1 MSTGGTYV
9 QQVNIKANLDISQ
22 AKSQISGLES
32 AFRKLSLPKGMEN
45 SFNKVFTKMKS
56 DLSQVEAL
64 MQKGLTS
71 KTDVN
76 SFNKYTNSIST
87 GYSKILTMINQL
99 NGQKVTMKVDTT
111 QIEKLKQRLTDLQKN
126 YDNVLKG
133 LAAGKD
139 SGGFGSTLSSIEKI
153 ASSSKI
159 VKTNLEGLRGTLKE
173 GDFSAANSSL
183 EKFVNGLTRL
193 GSVKKLDIA
202 KALNLSEVT
211 KQLGNE
217 TSRWSAEQNNFFKNA
232 VFTALTGDL
241 NEAKVAASGL
251 EMQMNDTAAAM
262 NKIQNG
268 NLEKAKATLL
278 EMGNAAEKA
287 AQQQQKAN
295 AEAQQG
301 IAYQYDKQMQVN
313 DLRMQ
318 VQYFFG
324 LQNMINLFRKGV
336 RDAISTVKELDKAMT
351 ATAVVTDY
359 SVSDMWGQL
368 PEYTK
373 RAQQLGTTIADVYN
387 ATTLYYQQ
395 GLDTEHA
402 MGTAVETL
410 KMARIAGIEGAE
422 ATDLMTAA
430 LRGFRME
437 SNEVNASHVN
447 DVYSALAASSASDT
461 YEIGTAMSKV
471 ASLASS
477 ANMDIET
484 TATFLAQIIE
494 TTREAPETAGTAL
507 KTIIARF
514 GEVKKLSQE
523 GLFTGT
529 DEEGEVIDI
538 NKVDTALKTAGISL
552 QDFING
558 NEGLDQV
565 FLRLAERWDS
575 LSIVQQRYIATQA
588 AGARMQARFIAMMQ
602 DYGRTQELLNVA
614 NNAEGAGEKQFAK
627 TAESLEFKLNQLKDA
642 YHSFIMGIANSTA
655 IKTVVDVLITGFDK
669 VNSIIQTATGGVDSF
684 NNGLN
689 GVLRTIL
696 SISTAYAALKVGGKA
711 LNTGVDWLG
720 GLFLGRGAVSAS
732 RAAGNTGLFGGIR
745 GGAASAITAPILSKL
760 DTLISV
766 TRING
771 KNMSN
776 LANRDTGTQLSGR
789 GFLAARKDINLAMAK
804 GMTRDDLIS
813 NMGQYD
819 LGSQRAI
826 MASSPGTAQAIKKGY
841 LDAVNKLDLKK
852 PGQLSAKTF
861 IKSQENAFKTGKI
874 DFKSYVKT
882 ASMASSQAFAKYMPD
897 AYEQTAKNAPIL
909 QQLGIDQ
916 NQAAMKAAIGARAKE
931 LYKQSISSYSD
942 YDAYGQQIG
951 PELTKE
957 IKKELAK
964 SAYAQAT
971 READDL
977 GSKKINLNGAQKLG
991 NTFSNLGAG
1000 ISGAGMALSAFS
1012 AQLQAMGADK
1022 AAAAVGSLGSAFTS
1036 LGMAVG
1042 GIGSLVTTIGSLG
1055 PVGIAA
1061 AAGITAVIG
1070 AAAVAYKMHQK
1081 EIKEVRDAGKQVT
1094 KDYKK
1099 NVVEQ
1104 RKSLKSLTEG
1114 YEEYQKL
1121 RQGVDAKGNNIS
1133 LDEEQY
1139 QRYQDYTDKLI
1150 SMNGALQQGVN
1161 QTGKAYISQYADIG
1175 KVLKEEAEE
1184 ADRAQQKYLTNG
1196 SAQKIAN
1203 QVDTYKRLQGLF
1215 NEGEADATYGAAK
1228 RRTRG
1233 VSVGGG
1239 QKTVSSDAG
1248 KFTAD
1253 ALKIKDAIDQMGL
1266 SVEEL
1271 NEMGLKDI
1279 DWGNIDS
1286 IDAKKIYDASDAL
1299 SSYIANSDKLD
1310 ESQEKTASK
1319 AVSGIT
1325 KTYND
1330 AIEASSDMT
1339 DWLETYL
1346 TSTNMDGASI
1356 EKAISDKFDLSRFS
1370 DETNSHLS
1378 KLGQSQA
1385 ASLTEGFREG
1395 LEQLSLQRIQEGWSI
1410 DEFKQKAT
1418 DYASSLKEISSSATE
1433 SGGKYSKALIDIA
1446 KAQTK
1451 YDKAAASGDQGKA
1464 AKSYT
1469 KNIKKAITELNVL
1482 AEKYDEAAETGDTS
1496 AARIAESI
1504 REGMQQ
1510 AVAYTTN
1517 GSERI
1522 QENLNV
1528 LAGSFE
1534 SANSAVENY
1543 QEKTK
1548 DLKDFYTAAEG
1559 MKSILDDIG
1568 WDEEKKQLTGKEV
1581 EGHGSQKFW
1590 LAAENLV
1597 DEKVLDQGFKKVKS
1611 KITQLAPTLEEG
1623 QKGFE
1628 SFLDY
1633 LDNNYDKVSK
1643 WYKKDNEG
1651 NVWFEDL
1658 DDSGIKKMADQLG
1671 VSDDYLSSMINKSRQ
1686 FMGSWNLSNVEGLLS
1701 GITSAEGTITGKT
1714 TGKNG
1719 KNAYFYNY
1727 DTLRS
1732 EALAAGVTDFGKDSE
1747 FQKIVQELQ
1756 SKGVK
1761 LLNIDQLTE
1770 GTAKQ
1775 QKAQAKIAT
1784 DLVKSNVKG
1793 WKEGSKLSGQ
1803 KLENAVKP
1811 LVESG
1816 QYSADDALAILQAAG
1831 AVGTGDQ
1838 AAENFSQAWDKIN
1851 ASPELNA
1858 TNQIADNTAQT
1869 NSLLAQILAQNGTTP
1884 KEIADNIDASHE
1896 EVVGEKGVSDTW
1908 YQRFGRHQENE
1919 DGETL
1924 TYNEKKAGLTK
1935 IDAKINEA
1943 EADLKVATQ
1952 AWESAK
1958 AKYGEGSDKANE
1970 EKKHVETAQSTIDEL
1985 NYAKTHGG
1993 AGVTAAEALLGGNA
2007 SKFKYNAI
2015 KEQDLEGLNK
2025 FDADI
2030 TEFLNGGGKLNTDRV
2045 QELLAGSGM
2054 QTEAQNS
2061 ILGQYAR
2068 QRMYDKGFDAIKGK
2082 GITNQDIGEA
2092 LNASSVSEFVEAINN
2107 SSLKKLNKKQFEDNL
2122 NLLAEQYANIHDLNK
2137 DKVIKAAKEG
2147 SPEHV
2152 EGVKENTNATTGIS
2166 ELNETEY
2173 NNKIDSLA
2181 RQAIQIKDNLVDAF
2195 DLSTYN
2201 SDAFTKDNNLN
2212 RDNFG
2217 TLAKEITNQTKNT
2230 DTQSKIMGQYL
2241 QNNAQQLVA
2250 QNANDTQIAASIQ
2263 QAADVMSQNKME
2275 PEAIAA
2281 AINQGYGTTLTKD
2294 DITTNKNGE
2303 VEVNLKKDGL
2313 KEQLEGLT
2321 ADVEARITKISAAA
2335 TGQNNHRFGTFA
2347 KGSRHGYTIPGR
2359 PTLTGEEGEELVWE
2373 PRRNQAYMVG
2383 TNGPQ
2388 FANISKD
2395 AVVWNAAQTKRI
2407 KKNSGSAYFGTGAR
2421 GIRNFG
2427 TMGGGTKIEGKFD
2440 LDAMANITDVKDPSK
2455 KPEIPVTA
2463 RIENTTNGGLA
2474 NSIKSLF
2481 GKETTTEIPVT
2492 ANIGEVNPPK
2502 QEVPVDAYAKV
2513 TKVTK
2518 AGTIQGEP
2526 VRVNAEANVKPVN
2539 SIKVAKGAKTTV
2551 AADTSGAIRNIN
2563 ALNTAIHSVPKA
2575 WPVSVTANVSGT
2587 AAVVALA
2594 LAIGSVRGKDVDV
2607 TVHKKVSDETGKAGG
2622 LGKYTPHNWNSFA
2635 VGRKRSDPSF
2645 KGGLALTGEEG
2656 YEIAWLPKEGKSMI
2670 LGADGPEM
2678 VDLPKDIVIWTHEE
2692 SKKIAKGNRG
2702 IPIGSFV
2709 GGANS
2714 GKYKR
2719 QGSTSGGGSTGAK
2732 GTKGTIPKTTKK
2744 DDDKKTSAAVAQ
2756 ATGGI
2761 YKIDVQIYNLTK
2773 KIEQTANKI
2782 EKNSEDIKDKLSNS
2796 IDFSYSQISKL
2807 VKNQSSLLKTQVSDN
2822 KKLTNKYNKKLLDLG
2837 AGKGRYKKY
2846 QISYEKKVKKKG
2858 KTSKETENK
2867 KVNLGK
2873 YIKKSGDAY
2882 VLDYKALRKAAKNKK
2897 LGKNYAKAVMEAA
2910 QKEIDDLSSKKLSAS
2925 KATEDAKK
2933 KLQELRKELQ
2943 DTLFGWENELT
2954 KIKTL
2959 QDKITL
2965 GESFSKTMEEIQD
2978 LITKMVNPSLNN
2990 LTDLSTKYQ
2999 QAVKKSIEAQKKQL
3013 EWQRD
3018 LLEAHKAQ
3026 LSADLSLADEYAN
3039 LKTAQDKRKGAKAGS
3054 AEWEFYN
3061 ALYDQRQKELDAA
3074 QVGARLTSVSITDT
3088 GQIVVDFDWEQ
3099 FNKERYDTA
3108 EGVNNLEY
3116 DKVKEYY
3123 EKIVD
3128 SVQKINDDYVEIANT
3143 IASLYDQRKD
3153 QYQMMSDYTQK
3164 IREGMEEEE
3173 QKTIDNLSDLNK
3185 SIQDAF
3191 KDLIDNVKK
3200 ELDRQRKEEKN
3211 QKDEED
3217 ISNKANRLAMLRA
3230 DTSGS
3235 NAAEIAQLEKELT
3248 ETTGNYEDSL
3258 EDQLLD
3264 RLQDQADEAAKQREK
3279 QIELLTAQL
3288 NYSKSAGL
3296 YLAKAES
3303 LVQKIANGD
3312 TTPQTQQLARLYY
3325 LGSDKLLDKWGKV
3338 IAAQE
3343 FAGDTLKVSNFN
3355 ETIAQYD
3362 KAIKDTEDAAKELLD
3377 AALNLN
3383 HAAEK
3388 FAKENLE
3395 QVKENVKAN
3404 KDSLNIKDAY
3414 YKLRNEGGMELN
3426 DIYKFLKKDAG
3437 YTAKDFRDVS
3447 FLKDKVK
3454 KAGFKINDL
3463 VGVYTPKEV
3472 RKLGYT
3478 ATQFKNSNFKNAE
3491 KAKTARAAG
3500 YTAQQIKDA
3509 KYGIKTFK
3517 EAGYGVGTA
3526 LNVGYSRKNVIKT
3539 YGEKAVKKAEKGT
3552 RKKTTLDTNG
3562 KEKGGKISKGTVNK
3576 SGTKVAA
3583 QSKGSVFYQNYDLN
3597 KGKGTGAT
3605 KEKKFS
3611 QFTASFVKNNQ
3622 KEAGKALVY
3631 QLKNSK
3637 VGSKL
3642 HKKWGE
3648 LIKASTYSGLKANKQ
3663 VQLKGEKG
3671 TITKDGK
3678 IYHNTKKGVEIWN
3691 PAKGTNGYALKYN
3704 KNEKEFVKRAQKN
3717 KGVAR
3722 EYTQFLQDVLK
3733 YDNKKLKKLNIKKY
3747 ATGGKA
3753 DFTGP
3758 AWLDGTPSKPELIL
3772 NATDTKN
3779 FIALKDILSEATKRG
3794 VFNHEES
3801 NSVSDMNFDI
3811 DIHVDK
3817 LDSDYDVDKVIA
3829 KVKKEIIKEAKG
3841 RNVTVTGRSR

>member
-111 QIEKLKQRLTDLQKN
+111 QIDKLKQKLSELQQN
-126 YDNVLKG
+126 YNKALEG
-133 LAAGKD
+133 LATGKD
-139 SGGFGSTLSSIEKI
+139 SNNFGSALSNIEKI

-159 VKTNLEGLRGTLKE
+159 VKTNLEGLRGALKE
-173 GDFSAANSSL
+173 GDFSGVNTSL
-183 EKFVNGLTRL
+183 EKFVSGLTRL
-193 GSVKKLDIA
+193 GSAKKIDIA
-202 KALNLSEVT
+202 KNLNLSEVT
-211 KQLGNE
+211 KELGE
-217 TSRWSAEQNNFFKNA
+217 VTTRWNSDQNALFKNA
-232 VFTALTGDL
+232 VLKSLTGDL
-241 NEAKVAASGL
+241 NEAKAAANVL
-251 EMQMNDTAAAM
+251 EAQMNDTAASI
-262 NKIQNG
+262 NKIQSG
-268 NLEKAKATLL
+268 NLEKVKTTLRDL
-278 EMGNAAEKA
+278 GTAAEKA

-295 AEAQQG
+295 KQAQEG
-301 IAYQYDKQMQVN
+301 VAYQYDKQMQVN

-324 LQNMINLFRKGV
+324 LQNMINLFKRGV

-351 ATAVVTDY
+351 ATAVVTNY

-373 RAQQLGTTIADVYN
+373 RAQQLGTTIADMYN

-477 ANMDIET
+477 ANMDLET

-669 VNSIIQTATGGVDSF
+669 VNSIIQTATGGVDNF

-696 SISTAYAALKVGGKA
+696 SIGTAYAALKVGGKV

-771 KNMSN
+771 RNMSN
-776 LANRDTGTQLSGR
+776 LANKDTGTQLSGR

-841 LDAVNKLDLKK
+841 LNAVNKLDLNKA
-852 PGQLSAKTF
+852 GQLSAKTF
-861 IKSQENAFKTGKI
+861 IRSQENAFKTGKI

-971 READDL
+971 REANDL
-977 GSKKINLNGAQKLG
+977 GSKKINLTGAQKLG
-991 NTFSNLGAG
+991 NTFSSLGAG

-1215 NEGEADATYGAAK
+1215 NEGEVDATYGVAK

-1464 AKSYT
+1464 ANNYT

-1496 AARIAESI
+1496 AARIAKSI

-1701 GITSAEGTITGKT
+1701 GITSAEGTIAGKT

-1719 KNAYFYNY
+1719 KKENAYFYNY

-1756 SKGVK
+1756 SNGVK

-1838 AAENFSQAWDKIN
+1838 AAENFSQAWNKIN
-1851 ASPELNA
+1851 ASPELSA

-1869 NSLLAQILAQNGTTP
+1869 NSLLAQILAQDGTTP
-1884 KEIADNIDASHE
+1884 KEIADNINASHE
-1896 EVVGEKGVSDTW
+1896 EVIGKEDISDTW
-1908 YQRFGRHQENE
+1908 YQQFGRHQKNE

-1952 AWESAK
+1952 AWKSAK
-1958 AKYGEGSDKANE
+1958 AQYGEGSDKAKE
-1970 EKKHVETAQSTIDEL
+1970 EEAHVKTAQSTIDEL

-2007 SKFKYNAI
+2007 SNFKYNAI
-2015 KEQDLEGLNK
+2015 KEEDLEGLNK
-2025 FDADI
+2025 FDTDI
-2030 TEFLNGGGKLNTDRV
+2030 TEFLNGGGKLNTDHV

-2217 TLAKEITNQTKNT
+2217 TLAKEITDQTKNT

-2241 QNNAQQLVA
+2241 QNNAQQLVT

-2455 KPEIPVTA
+2455 MPEIPVTA

-2492 ANIGEVNPPK
+2492 ANIGEVKPPK

-2563 ALNTAIHSVPKA
+2563 ALNAAIHSVPKA

-2719 QGSTSGGGSTGAK
+2719 QGSTSGGGSTGTK

-2744 DDDKKTSAAVAQ
+2744 DDSKTSATVAQ

-2796 IDFSYSQISKL
+2796 IDFSYDQISKL

-2822 KKLTNKYNKKLLDLG
+2822 KKLTNKYNKKLLDLN

-2846 QISYEKKVKKKG
+2846 QISYEKKVKKNG
-2858 KTSKETENK
+2858 KTSKETKNK

-2882 VLDYKALRKAAKNKK
+2882 VLDYKALRKAAKSKK

-2965 GESFSKTMEEIQD
+2965 GESFSKAIEEIQD

-2990 LTDLSTKYQ
+2990 LTDLSAKYQ
-2999 QAVKKSIEAQKKQL
+2999 RAVKVSIEAQKTQL

-3026 LSADLSLADEYAN
+3026 LSSDLTLADEYTNLDDARAKRDKAKGTAN
-3039 LKTAQDKRKGAKAGS
+3039 
-3054 AEWEFYN
+3054 WEFYN

-3099 FNKERYDTA
+3099 FNKERYDTV

-3325 LGSDKLLDKWGKV
+3325 LGSDELLDKWGKV

-3355 ETIAQYD
+3355 KTVAQYD
-3362 KAIKDTEDAAKELLD
+3362 TAIKETEDAAEKLLD

-3383 HAAEK
+3383 NAAEQ
-3388 FAKENLE
+3388 FAKGNLE
-3395 QVKENVKAN
+3395 QVKTQVLQKSLTAAEAKN
-3404 KDSLNIKDAY
+3404 KLI
-3414 YKLRNEGGMELN
+3414 NEGGMNRPEALKYLK
-3426 DIYKFLKKDAG
+3426 DTIGYKAKDFHDSGLSIEDAKAAGFNAVQAVNGG
-3437 YTAKDFRDVS
+3437 YTAKD
-3447 FLKDKVK
+3447 LKKGKYTVK
-3454 KAGFKINDL
+3454 QALKAAAKSKQL
-3463 VGVYTPKEV
+3463 SRRQVVGAYGSKAVGKADAGKSRTTSID
-3472 RKLGYT
+3472 T
-3478 ATQFKNSNFKNAE
+3478 AKK
-3491 KAKTARAAG
+3491 
-3500 YTAQQIKDA
+3500 
-3509 KYGIKTFK
+3509 
-3517 EAGYGVGTA
+3517 
-3526 LNVGYSRKNVIKT
+3526 KNV
-3539 YGEKAVKKAEKGT
+3539 
-3552 RKKTTLDTNG
+3552 
-3562 KEKGGKISKGTVNK
+3562 KGTVSSTGKTVAVGKSNK
-3576 SGTKVAA
+3576 LQY
-3583 QSKGSVFYQNYDLN
+3583 QSYDTIGAKGA
-3597 KGKGTGAT
+3597 GKIKTI
-3605 KEKKFS
+3605 KFNN
-3611 QFTASFVKNNQ
+3611 FTAALVKKNQ
-3622 KEAGKALVY
+3622 AEAGKTLLN
-3631 QLKNSK
+3631 QLKTSK
-3637 VGSKL
+3637 VGSII
-3642 HKKWGE
+3642 HKKWTS
-3648 LIKASTYSGLKANKQ
+3648 LAKASTTLKSGKAVRNTASNIS
-3663 VQLKGEKG
+3663 G
-3671 TITKDGK
+3671 TIDGSGNFYYNTSKGIKNWNPQTGK
-3678 IYHNTKKGVEIWN
+3678 INFEKKWKEDT
-3691 PAKGTNGYALKYN
+3691 ATA
-3704 KNEKEFVKRAQKN
+3704 KEFLAKAKKN
-3717 KGVAR
+3717 KGIAR
-3722 EYTQFLQDVLK
+3722 EYYQLLDAKGIIKF
-3733 YDNKKLKKLNIKKY
+3733 NKNGKAIFTEKAYKLGLTKKKKGGNSTGIKKY

>member
-45 SFNKVFTKMKS
+45 SFSKVFTKMKS

-71 KTDVN
+71 KADVN

-133 LAAGKD
+133 LATGKD
-139 SGGFGSTLSSIEKI
+139 SGSFGSTLSSIEKI

-193 GSVKKLDIA
+193 GSVKKIDIA

-217 TSRWSAEQNNFFKNA
+217 TSRWSADQNNFFKNA
-232 VFTALTGDL
+232 VLQALTGDL

-301 IAYQYDKQMQVN
+301 VAYQYDKQMQVN

-324 LQNMINLFRKGV
+324 LQNMINLFKKGV
-336 RDAISTVKELDKAMT
+336 RDAIATVKELDQAMT

-373 RAQQLGTTIADVYN
+373 RAQQLGTTIADMYN

-477 ANMDIET
+477 ANMDLET

-575 LSIVQQRYIATQA
+575 LSVVQQRYIATQA

-669 VNSIIQTATGGVDSF
+669 VNSIIQTATGGVDNF

-696 SISTAYAALKVGGKA
+696 SIGTAYAALKVGGKV

-776 LANRDTGTQLSGR
+776 LANKDTGAQLSGR

-841 LDAVNKLDLKK
+841 LNAVNKLDLNKA
-852 PGQLSAKTF
+852 GQLSAKTF
-861 IKSQENAFKTGKI
+861 IRSQENAFKTGKI

-897 AYEQTAKNAPIL
+897 AYGQTAKNAPIL

-957 IKKELAK
+957 IKKDFAK

-971 READDL
+971 KEANDL
-977 GSKKINLNGAQKLG
+977 GSNKINLTGAQKLG
-991 NTFSNLGAG
+991 NTFSSLGAG

-1036 LGMAVG
+1036 LGMAAS

-1061 AAGITAVIG
+1061 AAGITAVVG
-1070 AAAVAYKMHQK
+1070 AAVVAYKMHQK

-1094 KDYKK
+1094 EDYEK
-1099 NVVEQ
+1099 NVVKQ

-1121 RQGVDAKGNNIS
+1121 RQGVDAKGNNVS

-1175 KVLKEEAEE
+1175 KVLREEAEE
-1184 ADRAQQKYLTNG
+1184 ADRAQRKYLSVDSG
-1196 SAQKIAN
+1196 QKILN
-1203 QVDTYKRLQGLF
+1203 QISTYKRLIGLF
-1215 NEGEADATYGAAK
+1215 NQDKEVEVTDPMTGQYYGTTK
-1228 RRTRG
+1228 I
-1233 VSVGGG
+1233 
-1239 QKTVSSDAG
+1239 KTQG
-1248 KFTAD
+1248 KFTEQAAD
-1253 ALKIKDAIDQMGL
+1253 IKKAIDNLHL
-1266 SVEEL
+1266 SDEQ
-1271 NEMGLKDI
+1271 LKDLNLNKI
-1279 DWGNIDS
+1279 DWDNVGVA
-1286 IDAKKIYDASDAL
+1286 DAKKIRESTDAL
-1299 SSYIANSDKLD
+1299 SSYIATSEDLTD
-1310 ESQEKTASK
+1310 VDRESAEK
-1319 AVSGIT
+1319 AVKTIT
-1325 KTYND
+1325 KTYDD
-1330 AIEASSDMT
+1330 AIKASASMT
-1339 DWLETYL
+1339 DWTEQYLE
-1346 TSTNMDGASI
+1346 SVNMDGASV
-1356 EKAISDKFDLSRFS
+1356 EKAIADKFNLKKLK
-1370 DETNSHLS
+1370 NSEADANLA
-1378 KLGQSQA
+1378 KLGKEQA
-1385 ASLTEGFREG
+1385 TALTGSFREG
-1395 LEQLSLQRIQEGWSI
+1395 LEQLTLEGIEQGWTSE
-1410 DEFKQKAT
+1410 DFQKNAK
-1418 DYASSLKEISSSATE
+1418 DYAQSLKDLSSSATE
-1433 SGGKYSKALIDIA
+1433 EGRVYSDALTGIA
-1446 KAQTK
+1446 KAQARYNNDLVTGK
-1451 YDKAAASGDQGKA
+1451 RTQDEAVKAYQKNIGDEVVALNSLAEQYEAAAAKGDQGAGLIAEGIRNGLQKA
-1464 AKSYT
+1464 VTYT
-1469 KNIKKAITELNVL
+1469 TE
-1482 AEKYDEAAETGDTS
+1482 AES
-1496 AARIAESI
+1496 RIAESLN
-1504 REGMQQ
+1504 ELSG
-1510 AVAYTTN
+1510 TF
-1517 GSERI
+1517 
-1522 QENLNV
+1522 NL
-1528 LAGSFE
+1528 
-1534 SANSAVENY
+1534 ANSFTDSY
-1543 QEKTK
+1543 QEQTK
-1548 DLKDFYTAAEG
+1548 DLKDFYSGAEG
-1559 MKSILDDIG
+1559 LKTILADTG
-1568 WDEEKKQLTGKEV
+1568 WDEEKKAFSGKDA
-1581 EGHGSQKFW
+1581 EGKGSQHFW
-1590 LAAENLV
+1590 LASENFV
-1597 DEKVLDQGFKKVKS
+1597 DEKVLGKGIDAVKS
-1611 KITQLAPTLEEG
+1611 KIKELIPTLEEG
-1623 QKGFE
+1623 QKGHEAFINY
-1628 SFLDY
+1628 LNQNKDKINDY
-1633 LDNNYDKVSK
+1633 FKVEDGK
-1643 WYKKDNEG
+1643 YH
-1651 NVWFEDL
+1651 FEDL
-1658 DDSGIKKMADQLG
+1658 DDSSIKKMANQLG
-1671 VSDDYLSSMINKSRQ
+1671 VADEYLASMVQRSRQ
-1686 FMGSWNLSNVEGLLS
+1686 FENWNLSDSKGLLA
-1701 GITSAEGTITGKT
+1701 GIKSSKGTIVGET
-1714 TGKNG
+1714 TEKNG
-1719 KNAYFYNY
+1719 KKTQDLFYNY
-1727 DTLRS
+1727 DTLKS
-1732 EALAAGVTDFGKDSE
+1732 EALAAGVTDFGKNSE
-1747 FQKIVQELQ
+1747 FQKIVKQLQ
-1756 SKGVK
+1756 NEGVRLLDIDK
-1761 LLNIDQLTE
+1761 LTD
-1770 GTAKQ
+1770 GTKKERENQ
-1775 QKAQAKIAT
+1775 TKIAR
-1784 DLVKSNVKG
+1784 DLLKANISD
-1793 WKEGSKLSGQ
+1793 SKQNKKLFGQ
-1803 KLENAVKP
+1803 DLQNAIKP
-1811 LVESG
+1811 LAESG
-1816 QYSADDALAILQAAG
+1816 QYSADEALAIAQAAG
-1831 AVGTGDQ
+1831 VVGKGDKGV
-1838 AAENFSQAWDKIN
+1838 ERFSEAWEKVT
-1851 ASPELNA
+1851 ATPELA
-1858 TNQIADNTAQT
+1858 AQNQIVDNTAQA
-1869 NSLLAQILAQNGTTP
+1869 NSLLSQILAANGRTP
-1884 KEIADNIDASHE
+1884 KEISDSIATNYK
-1896 EVVGEKGVSDTW
+1896 EVVGGKGADTKYQKFGQQQNEKG
-1908 YQRFGRHQENE
+1908 EA
-1919 DGETL
+1919 L
-1924 TYNEKKAGLTK
+1924 TYDEKKEGQTEVYTK
-1935 IDAKINEA
+1935 
-1943 EADLKVATQ
+1943 LQ
-1952 AWESAK
+1952 
-1958 AKYGEGSDKANE
+1958 
-1970 EKKHVETAQSTIDEL
+1970 
-1985 NYAKTHGG
+1985 
-1993 AGVTAAEALLGGNA
+1993 
-2007 SKFKYNAI
+2007 
-2015 KEQDLEGLNK
+2015 
-2025 FDADI
+2025 
-2030 TEFLNGGGKLNTDRV
+2030 
-2045 QELLAGSGM
+2045 
-2054 QTEAQNS
+2054 EAQNNLEIAKTEYEGAKGTAREEQAKQQYDQAQTTANVLEKALKNGS
-2061 ILGQYAR
+2061 AGITTAESLLGADANNFDYSQIGNSKSQIEGLINLDNTLGSLKNLNVKKVEKALEDSGLDKQSQNYILGEYAR
-2068 QRMYDKGFDAIKGK
+2068 QNLSEIKDNELIDSSAIG
-2082 GITNQDIGEA
+2082 NA
-2092 LNASSVSEFVEAINN
+2092 LNASSLGSFFTSLHN
-2107 SSLKKLNKKQFEDNL
+2107 SSLNGLQEFPDTLAQLEQQFAKINGIPLSNVENMAALVQQGVGANQFIKDHNMEEYYNKPAFTQENGLIATNL
-2122 NLLAEQYANIHDLNK
+2122 NGVVQEVQKQTQDSAQQTQ
-2137 DKVIKAAKEG
+2137 VI
-2147 SPEHV
+2147 
-2152 EGVKENTNATTGIS
+2152 
-2166 ELNETEY
+2166 
-2173 NNKIDSLA
+2173 
-2181 RQAIQIKDNLVDAF
+2181 
-2195 DLSTYN
+2195 
-2201 SDAFTKDNNLN
+2201 
-2212 RDNFG
+2212 
-2217 TLAKEITNQTKNT
+2217 
-2230 DTQSKIMGQYL
+2230 GQYL
-2241 QNNAQQLVA
+2241 QNNGQQLVQQGA
-2250 QNANDTQIAASIQ
+2250 TNSEIASAIQ
-2263 QAADVMSQNKME
+2263 QAAQTMADNKFTPTE
-2275 PEAIAA
+2275 IAQ
-2281 AINQGYGTTLTKD
+2281 AINQGFGTNLNGADVT
-2294 DITTNKNGE
+2294 KNGPDQK
-2303 VEVNLKKDGL
+2303 VNVDLKGEDLQK
-2313 KEQLEGLT
+2313 QLQDLEAT
-2321 ADVEARITKISAAA
+2321 ANVTIKSIDLAA

-2347 KGSRHGYTIPGR
+2347 RGSRHGYTIPGR

-2373 PRRNQAYMVG
+2373 PKQNQAYMVG
-2383 TNGPQ
+2383 TNGPE

-2395 AVVWNAAQTKRI
+2395 AVVWTAAQTRKI
-2407 KKNSGSAYFGTGAR
+2407 KKNGGGAR
-2421 GIRNFG
+2421 FGLGAKGIRNFG
-2427 TMGGGTKIEGKFD
+2427 TMSGGSRHINGK
-2440 LDAMANITDVKDPSK
+2440 LDIDAKATITDVKDPAE

-2463 RIENTTNGGLA
+2463 RIEGTKNGGLK
-2474 NSIKSLF
+2474 NQILSLF

-2518 AGTIQGEP
+2518 AGIIQGEP

-2607 TVHKKVSDETGKAGG
+2607 TVHKKVKDETGKAGG

-2656 YEIAWLPKEGKSMI
+2656 YEIAWSPKEGRSMI

-2678 VDLPKDIVIWTHEE
+2678 VDLPKDVVIWTHEE
-2692 SKKIAKGNRG
+2692 SKRIAKGGRG
-2702 IPIGSFV
+2702 IPIGSFYNGASTDPQNLPGTT
-2709 GGANS
+2709 GGK
-2714 GKYKR
+2714 G
-2719 QGSTSGGGSTGAK
+2719 TGTKGK

-2744 DDDKKTSAAVAQ
+2744 TDDKKTSAAVAQ

-2773 KIEQTANKI
+2773 KIEQAANNI

-2822 KKLTNKYNKKLLDLG
+2822 KKLTNKYNKKLLDLN

-2846 QISYEKKVKKKG
+2846 QISYEKKVKKNG
-2858 KTSKETENK
+2858 KTSKETKNK

-2873 YIKKSGDAY
+2873 FIKKSGDAY
-2882 VLDYKALRKAAKNKK
+2882 VLDYKALRKAAKSKK

-2925 KATEDAKK
+2925 KATDDARK

-2954 KIKTL
+2954 KIKNL

-2965 GESFSKTMEEIQD
+2965 RESFSKVMEEIQD
-2978 LITKMVNPSLNN
+2978 LITKMVNPSLSD
-2990 LTDLSTKYQ
+2990 LADLSTKYQ
-2999 QAVKKSIEAQKKQL
+2999 RSVKANIEAQSAQL
-3013 EWQRD
+3013 ELQRD

-3026 LSADLSLADEYAN
+3026 LGADLTLADEYAN
-3039 LKTAQDKRKGAKAGS
+3039 LDEARKKRNKAKKGS
-3054 AEWEFYN
+3054 ADWEFYN
-3061 ALYDQRQKELDAA
+3061 TLYDQRQKELDAA
-3074 QVGARLTSVSITDT
+3074 QVGARLTSVSVTKT

-3108 EGVNNLEY
+3108 EGVSNLEY

-3248 ETTGNYEDSL
+3248 EATGNYEDSL

-3355 ETIAQYD
+3355 ETVTQYD

-3383 HAAEK
+3383 NAAAQ
-3388 FAKENLE
+3388 FAKGNLK
-3395 QVKENVKAN
+3395 QVKESVAAN
-3404 KDSLNIKDAY
+3404 KDSLSIREAY
-3414 YKLRNEGGMELN
+3414 NKLREEGGLETA
-3426 DIYKFLKKDAG
+3426 DALKYLKEINYSPSDFKNGDFTAANARTAGFGVGRLKGVYTPKQIHNAGYTVKQFKKGGFNTAKEARSAG
-3437 YTAKDFRDVS
+3437 YTAKQIRSAYNISS
-3447 FLKDKVK
+3447 FK
-3454 KAGFKINDL
+3454 KAG
-3463 VGVYTPKEV
+3463 
-3472 RKLGYT
+3472 
-3478 ATQFKNSNFKNAE
+3478 
-3491 KAKTARAAG
+3491 
-3500 YTAQQIKDA
+3500 
-3509 KYGIKTFK
+3509 YG
-3517 EAGYGVGTA
+3517 AGTA
-3526 LNVGYSRKNVIKT
+3526 LNVGYSRKSVIKT

-3747 ATGGKA
+3747 VTGGKA

-3841 RNVTVTGRSR
+3841 RNVTVTGRLR